1 MADIKNTGSRW
12 GGAITAKLL
21 QEFVGDIHWCHVDMA
36 GVDSFPDNDELKG
49 PTGFGVRT
57 LVEFVI
63 LRQSRG

>member
-1 MADIKNTGSRW
+1 MT
-12 GGAITAKLL
+12 
-21 QEFVGDIHWCHVDMA
+21 QEFVGDIPWCHVDMA